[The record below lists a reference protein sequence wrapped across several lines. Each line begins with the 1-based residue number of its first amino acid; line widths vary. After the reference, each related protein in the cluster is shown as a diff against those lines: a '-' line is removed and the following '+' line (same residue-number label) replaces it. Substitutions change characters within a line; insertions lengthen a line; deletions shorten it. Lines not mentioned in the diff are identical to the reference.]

1 MERKDR
7 GEKKKKGGRRRRRS
21 GRRRINLFA
30 VRWKTLPAIANFV
43 GDNDEK
49 RGEKKETER
58 TKWMHGNGCESV
70 LRNLPFESGLHGSPD
85 LFSRLSSRSSLA
97 DFRFHRAVRTYTRVS
112 SFARDNAR
120 LAATPRSKDYQK
132 KKKKNETCSQFTP
145 IRYRFDWSDDER
157 DKEISRNWVAFLTP
171 VWLTFFLKRTRM
183 DRFGGGNQNVEGARI
198 RNFIV
203 R

>member
-1 MERKDR
+1 MNVERKDR

-120 LAATPRSKDYQK
+120 LAATPISKDYQK
-132 KKKKNETCSQFTP
+132 KKKKMKLAASSRRFDTDSIDLTTNET
-145 IRYRFDWSDDER
+145 RRFHEIELPFSHPCDW
-157 DKEISRNWVAFLTP
+157 L
-171 VWLTFFLKRTRM
+171 FF
-183 DRFGGGNQNVEGARI
+183 
-198 RNFIV
+198 
-203 R
+203 